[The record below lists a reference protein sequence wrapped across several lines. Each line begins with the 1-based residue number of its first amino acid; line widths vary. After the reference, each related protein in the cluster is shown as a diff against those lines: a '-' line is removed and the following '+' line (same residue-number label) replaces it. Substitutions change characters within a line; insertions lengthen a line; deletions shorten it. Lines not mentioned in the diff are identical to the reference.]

1 MQTSIFD
8 NKKLGIISLVAVALL
23 AVAAAVAISLRID
36 MLVIL
41 IVGGVAG
48 LLGSIAIYKRPALG
62 ATLILGLAPL
72 EGVAVYGGQS
82 AVKIITILCVGIF
95 ILKMVF
101 SRKEVVFDRT
111 SILILILA
119 VWALITIIWSPDQS
133 SSLSEWI
140 SFALQAVLYIVL
152 INFIESR
159 EDLKL
164 ALWGHVIG
172 GTILAIGVTEQMVRT
187 EFLRSQD
194 VLGLGINLASRLIGL
209 NLLLTFLLYQFKHK
223 TLAKLVLLVSFISS
237 GIGAVATLSR
247 GTWLGIAMALSIIA
261 VFFLFSRK
269 LTIPIGQILIWAIVV
284 AVIFLVLSNF
294 VLSEHALDKLVYRF
308 RTGFTLSDSAGG
320 RFEIW
325 KVGWQIFSDAPF
337 QGHGFNTFSLEFRP
351 YYEDS
356 GLTGSFHVAESKHAH
371 NAYVQLATELG
382 LIGLG
387 LFIAIVMNLFNQA
400 VQLLKNREIN
410 TIAFFLALFTFL
422 FVATMVDSGITRKYL
437 WYTFSILA
445 LMTQYGLRSKAMK
458 IEANQADNQ

>member
-8 NKKLGIISLVAVALL
+8 NKKLGIISLVAVAFL
-23 AVAAAVAISLRID
+23 AVAAAVAITLRID

-41 IVGGVAG
+41 IIGGVVG
-48 LLGSIAIYKRPALG
+48 LVGFIAIYKRPALG
-62 ATLILGLAPL
+62 AALILGLAPL
-72 EGVAVYGGQS
+72 EGVATYSGQS
-82 AVKIITILCVGIF
+82 AVKLITVLCVGIF
-95 ILKMVF
+95 ILKMIF
-101 SRKEVVFDRT
+101 SRKEVIFDRT
-111 SILILILA
+111 SILIIILI
-119 VWALITIIWSPDQS
+119 VWALITVIWSPDQS

-140 SFALQAVLYIVL
+140 SFALQAVLYIIL

-159 EDLKL
+159 EDLKI

-172 GTILAIGVTEQMVRT
+172 GTILAIGVTNQMVRT

-223 TLAKLVLLVSFISS
+223 SLAKLLLLVSFISS
-237 GIGAVATLSR
+237 GIGVVATLSR
-247 GTWLGIAMALSIIA
+247 GTWLGIAMALSILA

-269 LTIPIGQILIWAIVV
+269 LTIPFGQILIWAIVAV
-284 AVIFLVLSNF
+284 VIFMVLSNF
-294 VLSEHALDKLVYRF
+294 ILSEHALDKLVYRF
-308 RTGFTLSDSAGG
+308 RTGFSLSDSAGG

-325 KVGWQIFSDAPF
+325 KVGWQIFSDAPI
-337 QGHGFNTFSLEFRP
+337 QGHGFNSFSQEFRP
-351 YYEDS
+351 YYDDS

-387 LFIAIVMNLFNQA
+387 VFIAMAMNLFYRA
-400 VQLLKNREIN
+400 VQLLKYREIG
-410 TIAFFLALFTFL
+410 TIAFFLAIFTFL

-445 LMTQYGLRSKAMK
+445 LMTQYGVRSNALNNETKQMD
-458 IEANQADNQ
+458 QQ